1 MLHHLLFIAAVL
13 IILALQNTSGENSNN
28 DRPELRDRKQH
39 KKNGL
44 VPLRKSSSPSTNQ
57 VIPESAS
64 EKVSNFRSD
73 QRTTT
78 ALSNFKQ
85 TPKQESSNIIHT
97 QKQKQPKQKIVGVP
111 AGKLASGYFLVSA
124 WTDVGCT
131 GTFHPTNCL
140 LSLLLSTSNLI
151 SLLNPNYG
159 CTGLVG
165 GILAYALGIC
175 IPYPYSAFVTQ
186 YQIFTTYSY
195 GTTVVLQ
202 STSYSDATCAS
213 IPLGYTNISSNQN
226 GCAAPIPGQPSPFI
240 ALSLPGITFTHFT
253 PCYLDLVV
261 VANSVKCS
269 TAKFLPMFLMQIS
282 HLIVVANS
290 VKCSPYHGTISPHFL
305 IVFISHLHPQ
315 RSITI
320 TSLFY
325 YTNPNY
331 RQCHWS
337 RCSIRP
343 AFSKRH
349 HRSTCS
355 PR

>member
-1 MLHHLLFIAAVL
+1 MLQRVLFIAAV
-13 IILALQNTSGENSNN
+13 IIVIALHNTSGEHSNN
-28 DRPELRDRKQH
+28 DRPILRDRKQH

-44 VPLRKSSSPSTNQ
+44 VPLRKPSSLSTNQ
-57 VIPESAS
+57 VITESAS
-64 EKVSNFRSD
+64 EKASNFRSD
-73 QRTTT
+73 QRTTSTST
-78 ALSNFKQ
+78 AKNSFKQ
-85 TPKQESSNIIHT
+85 PPKQDSSNIIHT

-131 GTFHPTNCL
+131 GNFHPTISL

-202 STSYSDATCAS
+202 STSYSDATCATT
-213 IPLGYTNISSNQN
+213 PLGYTNISSNQN

-240 ALSLPGITFTHFT
+240 ALSLPGNTFTHSS
-253 PCYLDLVV
+253 PRHLDLIF
-261 VANSVKCS
+261 VADSVKCS
-269 TAKFLPMFLMQIS
+269 TAKFLPMFLIQIS
-282 HLIVVANS
+282 HLIVAYKR
-290 VKCSPYHGTISPHFL
+290 VKCSPYHCTISPHFL

-320 TSLFY
+320 TSLLY
-325 YTNPNY
+325 YL
-331 RQCHWS
+331 
-337 RCSIRP
+337 
-343 AFSKRH
+343 F
-349 HRSTCS
+349 
-355 PR
+355 